1 MDKRFVF
8 SLVIVLFAGCTAMM
22 DRTSPVNSNLVRPE
36 SELEA
41 SVFKGIIEAMYVKD
55 GIKLIVVRDHTVP
68 GNLSDGGLN
77 EQLQRAAKELPLLS
91 QETVTDFLRKNS
103 EQHPLTDSLKLNVD
117 LKRISETE
125 SKAIFQE
132 GQGWEE
138 FYKKYPSSQGVLEL
152 SKPGFNGDATQALV
166 YVANQGSWKG
176 GAGYYVLLAKENN
189 AWKIEKRYTSW
200 VS

>member
-1 MDKRFVF
+1 MSKSYVF
-8 SLVIVLFAGCTAMM
+8 SLVIVLFAGCAAMM
-22 DRTSPVNSNLVRPE
+22 DRTSPVNSNLVRTE

-41 SVFKGIIEAMYVKD
+41 SVYKGIIEAMYVKD
-55 GIKLIVVRDHTVP
+55 GIRLIVVRDHTVP
-68 GNLSDGGLN
+68 GNLSDDGLN
-77 EQLQRAAKELPLLS
+77 EQLQRAGKEMPLLS
-91 QETVTDFLRKNS
+91 RETVTDFLRKNS

-132 GQGWEE
+132 GKGWDE
-138 FYKKYPSSQGVLEL
+138 FHKKYPSSQGVLEL

-176 GAGYYVLLAKENN
+176 GAGYFVFLAKENN

>member
-1 MDKRFVF
+1 M
-8 SLVIVLFAGCTAMM
+8 I
-22 DRTSPVNSNLVRPE
+22 DRTSPVNSSLVRPD
-36 SELEA
+36 SEPEEA
-41 SVFKGIIEAMYVKD
+41 SVYKSIIEAMYVKD

-103 EQHPLTDSLKLNVD
+103 AQHPLTNSLKLNLE
-117 LKRISETE
+117 LKRIGESE
-125 SKAIFQE
+125 SQAIFQE
-132 GQGWEE
+132 GKGWEE
-138 FYKKYPSSQGVLEL
+138 FYKKYPSSQGLLEL